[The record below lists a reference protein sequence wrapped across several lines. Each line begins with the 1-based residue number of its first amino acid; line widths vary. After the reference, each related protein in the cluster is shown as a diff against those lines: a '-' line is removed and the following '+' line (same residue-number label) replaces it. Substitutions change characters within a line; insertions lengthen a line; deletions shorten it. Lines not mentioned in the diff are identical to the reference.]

1 MVLLKIIHTADWH
14 LGKNLEGRSRLK
26 EQERFLSDFIKI
38 VEEKEADLILIAGD
52 IYDSPNPP
60 AMAEKLFYDT
70 LKKITDKGKRMVVII
85 SGNHDSPERLMAAA
99 PLAKEHGVLIA
110 GTPKTVIETGEYGR
124 NKVLRSGEGYVE
136 IYIKGERAVLL
147 LIPFPSEKR
156 LDEVLYQMGQEEEE
170 RGKRFEERM
179 DILFR
184 KLEKE
189 LCENTIHLLVG
200 HFFVMGS
207 KEGGSERGIQ
217 LGGSY
222 LIRGDQIPKNLQYA
236 ALGHIH
242 KPQKIPGCKIARYSG
257 SPLQYRRGE
266 ERYEKQVIF
275 VEVKAG
281 KEAMIEE
288 IPIKQYKPIEV
299 WLCRDIHHGI
309 ERCKEEQGR
318 ECWVYMEIQTD
329 RMILDEEIKKMKE
342 YKEDLLEIHPIFQG
356 MEEERLERRQERPFL
371 DLFKEFYQEERG
383 IGPSKEM
390 IEMLEE
396 ILGRENRDETS
407 SIDDTRIE

>member
-1 MVLLKIIHTADWH
+1 MVSLKIIHTADWH

-26 EQERFLSDFIKI
+26 EQERFLSDFIQM

-60 AMAEKLFYDT
+60 AMAEKLFYNT

-99 PLAKEHGVLIA
+99 PLAMEHGILIA
-110 GTPKTVIETGEYGR
+110 GTPKTVIETGTYGK

-136 IYIKGERAVLL
+136 IDIRGERAVIL

-156 LDEVLYQMGQEEEE
+156 LDEVLYKIDQEEEE
-170 RGKRFEERM
+170 RGKNYEERM
-179 DILFR
+179 DLLFR

-189 LCENTIHLLVG
+189 LSEDTIHLLVG

-207 KEGGSERGIQ
+207 KEGGSERGVQ

-222 LIRGDQIPKNLQYA
+222 LIRGDLIPKSLQYA

-266 ERYEKQVIF
+266 EGYEKQVMF

-281 KEAMIEE
+281 EKCSMEE

-299 WLCRDIHHGI
+299 WRCKGI
-309 ERCKEEQGR
+309 EEGIKRCKKEQGR

-329 RMILDEEIKKMKE
+329 RMILDEEMKKMKE
-342 YKEDLLEIHPIFQG
+342 YKEDLLEIHPIFQ
-356 MEEERLERRQERPFL
+356 MLEDDRVERRQEKPFL
-371 DLFKEFYQEERG
+371 ELFKEFYKEERG
-383 IGPSKEM
+383 IQPSKEM

-396 ILGRENRDETS
+396 IIGRENRDETS
-407 SIDDTRIE
+407 SIDNTRIE